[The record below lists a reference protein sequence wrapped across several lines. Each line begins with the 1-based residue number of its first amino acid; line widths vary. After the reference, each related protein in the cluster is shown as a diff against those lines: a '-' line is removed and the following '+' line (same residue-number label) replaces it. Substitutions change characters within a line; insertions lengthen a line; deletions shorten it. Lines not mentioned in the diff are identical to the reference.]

1 MEETLLPLAN
11 VNHNQNQPT
20 NQQRETTDQNKEQ
33 QIASAAVPDSVRR
46 LTDGCGIISL
56 SLFSSY
62 KVNCAA
68 QSILPCHAAEPCCCC
83 WCRKKRRREKEK
95 RSRSD
100 KVVSLSLFFFFHFFD
115 SRARLRRKRRYVWE
129 RYHESPTTTII
140 LSLPFFSTYK
150 HIHKKV
156 KEMCKKKAWPLGN
169 GSSSRRIGHCL
180 SQHNYLVVS
189 LSSGKRGLPNWS
201 RVSCVCC
208 VVPIIYHISDIFWFF
223 LELSYL

>member
-1 MEETLLPLAN
+1 MEETLVPLAN

-68 QSILPCHAAEPCCCC
+68 QSILPCHAAEPCCC

-115 SRARLRRKRRYVWE
+115 SRARLRRIYQAQTQVRLREIPREPHNHHY
-129 RYHESPTTTII
+129 II
-140 LSLPFFSTYK
+140 PPILF
-150 HIHKKV
+150 HIQTHTQKSEGDV
-156 KEMCKKKAWPLGN
+156 
-169 GSSSRRIGHCL
+169 
-180 SQHNYLVVS
+180 
-189 LSSGKRGLPNWS
+189 
-201 RVSCVCC
+201 
-208 VVPIIYHISDIFWFF
+208 
-223 LELSYL
+223 